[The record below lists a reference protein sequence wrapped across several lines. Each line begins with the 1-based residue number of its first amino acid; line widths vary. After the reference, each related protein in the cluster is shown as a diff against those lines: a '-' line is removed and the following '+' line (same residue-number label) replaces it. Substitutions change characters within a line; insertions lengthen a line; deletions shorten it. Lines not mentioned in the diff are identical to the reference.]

1 ARPGSACSPSA
12 PAAVGKSTFLK
23 LLGATFPRWH
33 LVTEPVAQWRKVPA
47 GGAGQVRAAPATPR
61 PHRRRPGSPSPRSVP
76 LQAAVGSANLLQ
88 MMYQEPARWSY
99 TFQTFS
105 CISRLKA
112 MLEPPEEGPSES
124 PHPVRVFE
132 RSVFSDRY

>member
-1 ARPGSACSPSA
+1 
-12 PAAVGKSTFLK
+12 AVGKSTFLK
-23 LLGATFPRWH
+23 LLGATFPQWH

-47 GGAGQVRAAPATPR
+47 GG
-61 PHRRRPGSPSPRSVP
+61 GSAEV
-76 LQAAVGSANLLQ
+76 AVGSTNLLQ

-112 MLEPPEEGPSES
+112 MLEPPPAT

-132 RSVFSDRY
+132 RSPYSDRYPDI

>member
-1 ARPGSACSPSA
+1 MGRCGAALSLALEGNI
-12 PAAVGKSTFLK
+12 AVGKSTFLK

-33 LVTEPVAQWRKVPA
+33 LVPEPVAQWRQVPA
-47 GGAGQVRAAPATPR
+47 AGTAQGT
-61 PHRRRPGSPSPRSVP
+61 
-76 LQAAVGSANLLQ
+76 LGSANLLQ

-112 MLEPPEEGPSES
+112 VLEPPGEGTPGTPGT